1 VTTSLIHLIE
11 TTGLVAIF
19 LAMIL
24 ESMGIPLAVEV
35 VAPLGGALAAAGK
48 FSLVEV
54 IVAVVAG
61 NLIGSFIAYG
71 LALRYGRR
79 LVLGPGH
86 YIGLSEGHLELAD
99 RFFARFGSWAVL
111 IGRVLPVICGYISY
125 PAGLARM
132 RPVWFGITTLIGATV
147 WATVLATVGYKLGE
161 HWRQFANALGA
172 LTIPFVLV
180 LVALI
185 VVAYVLGRRWVH
197 RQTAVPAATSSEPAA
212 TAADDP
218 K

>member
-1 VTTSLIHLIE
+1 MTTSLVHLVE
-11 TTGLVAIF
+11 TGGLIAIF

-24 ESMGIPLAVEV
+24 ESMGIPISVEV
-35 VAPLGGALAAAGK
+35 VAPVGGALAAAGK

-61 NLIGSFIAYG
+61 NLIGSFIAYW
-71 LALRYGRR
+71 LAFRYGRR

-86 YIGLSEGHLELAD
+86 YIGLSEGHLQLAD
-99 RFFARFGSWAVL
+99 RFFARFGAWAVL
-111 IGRVLPVICGYISY
+111 VGRVLPVICGYISY

-132 RPVWFGITTLIGATV
+132 RVVWFGITTLIGATV
-147 WATVLATVGYKLGE
+147 WATVLAVVGYKLGE
-161 HWRQFANALGA
+161 NWRTFANALGA

-197 RQTAVPAATSSEPAA
+197 KQTAVPVAAR
-212 TAADDP
+212 DDA

>member
-1 VTTSLIHLIE
+1 MTTSLVHLVE
-11 TTGLVAIF
+11 TGGLIAIF
-19 LAMIL
+19 IAMVL
-24 ESMGIPLAVEV
+24 ESCGIPLAIEV

-48 FSLVEV
+48 FSLIEV

-61 NLIGSFIAYG
+61 NLVGSFIAYG

-79 LVLGPGH
+79 LVLGPGR

-99 RFFARFGSWAVL
+99 RFFDRFGAWAVL

-132 RPVWFGITTLIGATV
+132 RPLWFGITTLVGATV
-147 WATVLATVGYKLGE
+147 WATVLATLGYKLGE
-161 HWRQFANALGA
+161 HWQQLANALGR
-172 LTIPFVLV
+172 LTVPFLLV
-180 LVALI
+180 LVALV

-197 RQTAVPAATSSEPAA
+197 RQTAVPAASAG
-212 TAADDP
+212 DKD
-218 K
+218 

>member
-1 VTTSLIHLIE
+1 VTTSLVHLVE
-11 TTGLVAIF
+11 TGGLVAIF

-24 ESMGIPLAVEV
+24 ESMGIPISVEV
-35 VAPLGGALAAAGK
+35 VAPVGGALAAAGK

-61 NLIGSFIAYG
+61 NLIGSFIAYW

-86 YIGLSEGHLELAD
+86 YIGLSEGHLQLAD
-99 RFFARFGSWAVL
+99 RFFARFGAWAVL
-111 IGRVLPVICGYISY
+111 VGRVLPVICGYISY

-132 RPVWFGITTLIGATV
+132 RVVWFGITTLIGATV
-147 WATVLATVGYKLGE
+147 WATVLAVVGYKLGE
-161 HWRQFANALGA
+161 NWRTFANALGA

-197 RQTAVPAATSSEPAA
+197 KQTAVPVAAR
-212 TAADDP
+212 DDA

>member
-1 VTTSLIHLIE
+1 MTASLVHLVE
-11 TTGLVAIF
+11 TGGLVAIF

-24 ESMGIPLAVEV
+24 ESGGIPVAIEV
-35 VAPLGGALAAAGK
+35 VAPVGGALAAAGK
-48 FSLVEV
+48 LNLAAV

-71 LALRYGRR
+71 LARRYGRR
-79 LVLGPGH
+79 LVLGPGR

-99 RFFARFGSWAVL
+99 RFFARFGAWAVL

-132 RPVWFGITTLIGATV
+132 RVAWFGVMTLVGATL
-147 WATVLATVGYKLGE
+147 WASALAVIGYKLGE
-161 HWRQFANALGA
+161 HWQQFANALGA
-172 LTIPFVLV
+172 LKVPFIVV
-180 LVALI
+180 MVALI
-185 VVAYVLGRRWVH
+185 VVAYILGRRWVH
-197 RQTAVPAATSSEPAA
+197 RQTTPVGAGRAEDAG
-212 TAADDP
+212 

>member
-1 VTTSLIHLIE
+1 MTTSLVHLVE
-11 TTGLVAIF
+11 TGGLIAIF

-24 ESMGIPLAVEV
+24 ESMGIPISVEV
-35 VAPLGGALAAAGK
+35 VAPVGGALAAAGK

-79 LVLGPGH
+79 LVLGPGR
-86 YIGLSEGHLELAD
+86 YIGLSDGHLQLAD
-99 RFFARFGSWAVL
+99 RFFDRFGAWAVL
-111 IGRVLPVICGYISY
+111 VGRVLPVICGYISY

-132 RPVWFGITTLIGATV
+132 RPLWFGITTLIGATV

-161 HWRQFANALGA
+161 NWRAFANALGA
-172 LTIPFVLV
+172 LTIPFVLL
-180 LVALI
+180 LVALL

-197 RQTAVPAATSSEPAA
+197 RQTAVSAAAV
-212 TAADDP
+212 DDG

>member
-1 VTTSLIHLIE
+1 MTTSLVHLVE
-11 TTGLVAIF
+11 TGGLIAIF

-24 ESMGIPLAVEV
+24 ESMGIPISVEV
-35 VAPLGGALAAAGK
+35 VAPVGGALAAAGK

-61 NLIGSFIAYG
+61 NLIGSFIAYW
-71 LALRYGRR
+71 LAFRYGRR

-86 YIGLSEGHLELAD
+86 YIGLSEGHLQLAD
-99 RFFARFGSWAVL
+99 RFFARFGACGGARRPGAARDLWVHLVS
-111 IGRVLPVICGYISY
+111 GRPRPDARGLVRHHDADRSHRLGYR
-125 PAGLARM
+125 PGGRRLQARRELADVRQ
-132 RPVWFGITTLIGATV
+132 RPGCAHHPL
-147 WATVLATVGYKLGE
+147 
-161 HWRQFANALGA
+161 R
-172 LTIPFVLV
+172 PV

-197 RQTAVPAATSSEPAA
+197 KQTAVPVAAR
-212 TAADDP
+212 DDA

>member
-1 VTTSLIHLIE
+1 MTTSLVHLVE
-11 TTGLVAIF
+11 TGGLIAIF
-19 LAMIL
+19 LAMVL
-24 ESMGIPLAVEV
+24 ESCGIPLAIEV

-79 LVLGPGH
+79 LVLGPGR

-99 RFFARFGSWAVL
+99 RFFARFGAWAVL

-132 RPVWFGITTLIGATV
+132 RPLWFGIMTLVGATV
-147 WATVLATVGYKLGE
+147 WATVLATLGYKLGE
-161 HWRQFANALGA
+161 HWQQLANALGR
-172 LTIPFVLV
+172 LTVPFVLI
-180 LVALI
+180 LIALL

-197 RQTAVPAATSSEPAA
+197 RQTAAPAV
-212 TAADDP
+212 TAEDH